1 MTSSECRTEHFISN
15 PRPRLLEPFSIALPM
30 LSRVFPKI
38 IGNGQALWK
47 SLCPFC
53 KEIPISSLRPSCKLK
68 CWKLYHSDHPAK
80 YFRPF
85 LAKLSDLAPSAA
97 ALCALLTIKLQLVLE
112 NVQSRFTQHKV
123 MPFTS
128 LKTAISWSTCVNSI
142 NSLLVCLPTAFYLKT
157 KIYTS

>member
-30 LSRVFPKI
+30 VSKVVPKI
-38 IGNGQALWK
+38 ISK
-47 SLCPFC
+47 HSESHCFLCN
-53 KEIPISSLRPSCKLK
+53 EIPISSLRPSCKLK
-68 CWKLYHSDHPAK
+68 CWKLYHSNHPAK

-97 ALCALLTIKLQLVLE
+97 ALCALLTIKLQLALE

-142 NSLLVCLPTAFYLKT
+142 NSLLVCWPTAFYLKT